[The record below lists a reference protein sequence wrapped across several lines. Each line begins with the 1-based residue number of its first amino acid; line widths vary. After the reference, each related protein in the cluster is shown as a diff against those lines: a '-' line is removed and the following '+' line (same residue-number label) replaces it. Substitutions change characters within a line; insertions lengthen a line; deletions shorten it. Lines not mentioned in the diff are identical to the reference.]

1 MVKPNILNIQIAKE
15 WAGSSGDF
23 IKALKGPGVAK
34 PAADA
39 NVLTKWLVTGFYLL
53 ILTHAVNIG
62 FYVLGPATGGGI
74 VTGITNL
81 ISFAIFAFLQ
91 TWIVWFSFAKREP
104 SCCFC
109 FIACIEDF
117 QPMHL
122 LYGILLVLN
131 GVSQALTAVQA
142 LMGAL
147 AALTALAPIGIVTL
161 IFAVL
166 YLLYAVSQICAGCC
180 LVQLGSKKAGVDIP
194 GGAPAEMVGA

>member
-1 MVKPNILNIQIAKE
+1 MVKPNIFNIQIVKD

-23 IKALKGPGVAK
+23 IKALKGPGVGK
-34 PAADA
+34 PAADV
-39 NVLTKWLVTGFYLL
+39 NVLAKWMVTGFYVL

-62 FYVLGPATGGGI
+62 YYALGPASGGG
-74 VTGITNL
+74 VVAGITNL
-81 ISFAIFAFLQ
+81 ISITVVEFLK
-91 TWIVWFSFAKREP
+91 TWIVWYGFVKREP

-109 FIACIEDF
+109 FICCIEDF

-131 GVSQALTAVQA
+131 GIGQALTALSVLQ
-142 LMGAL
+142 GAIS
-147 AALTALAPIGIVTL
+147 ALTALAPIGIVTL

-166 YLLYAVSQICAGCC
+166 YVFYAVCQLCSGVC
-180 LVQLGSKKAGVDIP
+180 LVQLGGKKAGVDIP

>member
-39 NVLTKWLVTGFYLL
+39 NVLTKWLVTGFYIL

-62 FYVLGPATGGGI
+62 VYFLASPAFL
-74 VTGITNL
+74 VTGITNF
-81 ISFAIFAFLQ
+81 ITFFIFAFLQ
-91 TWIVWFSFAKREP
+91 TWIVWYSFAKREP

-131 GVSQALTAVQA
+131 GVSQALTALQA
-142 LMGAL
+142 LSGAL
-147 AALTALAPIGIVTL
+147 AVITSPLGIVTL

-166 YLLYAVSQICAGCC
+166 YGLYAVCQICAGCC